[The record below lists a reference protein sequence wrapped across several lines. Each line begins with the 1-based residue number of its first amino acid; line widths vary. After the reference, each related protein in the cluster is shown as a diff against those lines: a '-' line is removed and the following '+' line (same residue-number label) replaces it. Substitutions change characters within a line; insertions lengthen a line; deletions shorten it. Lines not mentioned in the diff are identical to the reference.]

1 MKAGSTCALV
11 TPFTPTG
18 EIDVE
23 ALRGL
28 LRFHVESETDGLCVL
43 GTTGEA
49 AVMTMA
55 ERETV
60 LKIVV
65 EEVKGKIPI
74 LVGTGTIDPAH
85 VKEMTL
91 QAIDLGCDAS
101 LVVTPYYVKPPQ
113 RGLVKHMLS
122 MADLG
127 LPVVIYNVPGRSGSD
142 MKPESIALCADHP
155 NIIGVKEATGD
166 VGRVQELRDL
176 TGDKLLL
183 LSGDDGTDAE
193 FTLKGGDGCI
203 SVTANLAPKQKHD
216 LMMAALA
223 GDKDEVERI
232 GSPLRDLNGKLFCEA
247 NPIPVKWAMKRIGK
261 IPTGY
266 CRPPLDELDGD
277 FQPIVEE
284 ALRTAGLI

>member
-1 MKAGSTCALV
+1 MKAGSTCALI
-11 TPFTPTG
+11 TPFKPNG
-18 EIDVE
+18 EIDIE

-74 LVGTGTIDPAH
+74 LVGVGTIDPAH

-113 RGLVKHMLS
+113 RGLIKHMIS

-127 LPVVIYNVPGRSGSD
+127 LPVVIYNVPGRTASD
-142 MKPESIALCADHP
+142 LKPESIALCADHP

-166 VGRVQELRDL
+166 VGRVEEIRGL

-232 GSPLRDLNGKLFCEA
+232 GSPFQDLNGKLFCEA

-266 CRPPLDELDGD
+266 CRPPLDELDGN